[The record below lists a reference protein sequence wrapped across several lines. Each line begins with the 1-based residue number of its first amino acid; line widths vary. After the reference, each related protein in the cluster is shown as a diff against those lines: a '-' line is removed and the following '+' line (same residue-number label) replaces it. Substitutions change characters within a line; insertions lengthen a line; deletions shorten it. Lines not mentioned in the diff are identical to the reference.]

1 MSKNITYSIEQTEST
16 IVARST
22 VKSFNLDHVTD
33 KDITS
38 YYRQI
43 SNQALFDTG
52 LLPLNGTGI
61 LSIRSAGRHTQI
73 AFQHAPALAYI
84 NWGANE
90 GDRNAKAY
98 LLAQP
103 YRIWVADLLD
113 GNLYGARMF
122 YSPYPISH
130 PDQPLYHINLP
141 NTNCKG
147 YRGNGVGWQC
157 LYHNEDW
164 TNISFNDKVN
174 KLIQRC
180 SGIEAYNDA
189 NMSETDGPRFY
200 RENNKPEYLWNPSA
214 WQEKSQEEGLDWT
227 LDEDMWIPILV
238 KDMDNQDKHYDDGQP
253 LTFAMALLGNY
264 NSYYNDSYHPKL
276 INAFAR
282 TDIDIPTD
290 QVFNVFAQA
299 HNSAKTEPQKL
310 DQFNAAALSK
320 VKIAETFVQPSLFNS
335 PNDDNDDTFTCP
347 GCEESYSE
355 NDEEFFADP
364 KGSNWCQ
371 SCFQENWVYCENVDT
386 YLHAEDDDAV
396 YMEAYSY
403 YVDAKQAN
411 IKECNHCDMSYWITK
426 NSTESFPFYQFQ
438 SQKEDVGLVDCCPN
452 CFNEQAA
459 EHLPDL
465 LPSGLNPY
473 SKKPVYTKNHA
484 VCSGCN
490 VGIFVDVPELAH
502 TYVSVPSLFHH
513 NANFWEDIE
522 IDISTFTLNDQKFC
536 LQCAKKQHY
545 CPSGHWTD
553 KNNISIMPFVSTPF
567 VNSKGDEVILKIK
580 EVCQG
585 CLNSKY
591 DLDDPI
597 KSLFTHTHYYY
608 RALSS
613 VYYNLHPQYSTTFE
627 LFNTDGS
634 DYSPEP
640 F

>member
-33 KDITS
+33 KDLTS

-52 LLPLNGTGI
+52 LLPLNGTGV

-73 AFQHAPALAYI
+73 AFQHTPALAYI
-84 NWGANE
+84 NWGATE

-103 YRIWVADLLD
+103 YRIWIADLLD

-164 TNISFNDKVN
+164 TNLSFNDKVN

-200 RENNKPEYLWNPSA
+200 REKGKPEYLTDPAA
-214 WQEKSQEEGLDWT
+214 WQEKSQAEGFEWT
-227 LDEDMWIPILV
+227 LDEDLWIPVLV
-238 KDMDNQDKHYDDGQP
+238 KDLDNQDKHYDDGQP
-253 LTFAMALLGNY
+253 LTLSMALLGNY
-264 NSYYNDSYHPKL
+264 NSYYNDTYHPKL
-276 INAFAR
+276 VNAFAR
-282 TDIDIPTD
+282 TDIDIPAD
-290 QVFNVFAQA
+290 QVFNVFVQA
-299 HNSAKTEPQKL
+299 HNSAKTEPQKI

-320 VKIAETFVQPSLFNS
+320 VKIAETFVQPSLFDS
-335 PNDDNDDTFTCP
+335 SDDDNTFICP
-347 GCEESYSE
+347 GCEETYSE
-355 NDEEFFADP
+355 DSEEFFADP

-371 SCFQENWVYCENVDT
+371 SCFQEYWVYCENVDN
-386 YLHAEDDDAV
+386 YLHAENDDAV
-396 YMEAYSY
+396 YLEAYSY
-403 YVDAKQAN
+403 YVDVNYATLEQ
-411 IKECNHCDMSYWITK
+411 CNNCETDYWITK
-426 NSTESFPFYQFQ
+426 GSTESFPFYKFA
-438 SQKEDVGLVDCCPN
+438 SQKPDVDSLVDCCPT
-452 CFNEQAA
+452 CFNAQAE
-459 EHLPDL
+459 EHLPNL

-473 SKKPVYTKNHA
+473 SKKPQYDKNHGS
-484 VCSGCN
+484 CSACN
-490 VGIFVDVPELAH
+490 VGLIVDVTELTH
-502 TYVSVPSLFHH
+502 TYVSVPALVNEQNS
-513 NANFWEDIE
+513 FWHDNE
-522 IDISTFTLNDQKFC
+522 IDPSTFTIKNQNFC

-553 KNNISIMPFVSTPF
+553 KNNVSIMPFVSNPIA
-567 VNSKGDEVILKIK
+567 NAKGDEVILKVK
-580 EVCQG
+580 EVCSG
-585 CLNSKY
+585 CLNNKY
-591 DLDDPI
+591 DLEDPVNT
-597 KSLFTHTHYYY
+597 LFTHKYYYY

-613 VYYNLHPQYSTTFE
+613 VYHDLHPQYSTTFE

>member
-426 NSTESFPFYQFQ
+426 DSTESFPFYQFQ

>member
-1 MSKNITYSIEQTEST
+1 MSKNITYSIEHTEST
-16 IVARST
+16 MVARST

-33 KDITS
+33 KDVTS

-157 LYHNEDW
+157 LYHTEDW

-200 RENNKPEYLWNPSA
+200 REKGKPEYLTDPSV
-214 WQEKSQEEGLDWT
+214 WQEKSQAEGFEWT
-227 LDEDMWIPILV
+227 LDEDLWIPVLV
-238 KDMDNQDKHYDDGQP
+238 KDLDNQDKHYDDGQP
-253 LTFAMALLGNY
+253 LTFAMSLLGNY
-264 NSYYNDSYHPKL
+264 NSYYNDDYHPKL
-276 INAFAR
+276 VNAFAR
-282 TDIDIPTD
+282 SDIDIPIN
-290 QVFNVFAQA
+290 QVFNIFAQA
-299 HNSAKTEPQKL
+299 HNSAKSEPQKI
-310 DQFNAAALSK
+310 DQFNAAVINK
-320 VKIAETFVQPSLFNS
+320 VKIAESFVQPSLFNS
-335 PNDDNDDTFTCP
+335 PDDDNNTFTCP
-347 GCEESYSE
+347 GCEETYSGD
-355 NDEEFFADP
+355 DEEFFSDP

-371 SCFQENWVYCENVDT
+371 SCFQENWVYCENVDN

-403 YVDAKQAN
+403 YVDAKQAT
-411 IKECNHCDMSYWITK
+411 IKECDNCNMSYWITK
-426 NSTESFPFYQFQ
+426 NSIESFPFYEFK
-438 SQKEDVGLVDCCPN
+438 SQKELNVDVHCCPT
-452 CFNEQAA
+452 CFNDQAA

-465 LPSGLNPY
+465 IPSGLNKY
-473 SKKPVYTKNHA
+473 SNKPQYDKNHSS
-484 VCSGCN
+484 CPGCMSGL
-490 VGIFVDVPELAH
+490 IIDVPQLAH
-502 TYVSVPSLFHH
+502 THVIVPAII
-513 NANFWEDIE
+513 NENNVVWDDAE
-522 IDISTFTLNDQKFC
+522 IDVSTFAIKNQHFC
-536 LQCAKKQHY
+536 LNCAKKQHY

-553 KNNISIMPFVSTPF
+553 KNNVSIIPFVSDPIT
-567 VNSKGDEVILKIK
+567 NSKGDEIILKIK

-585 CLNSKY
+585 CLNTKY
-591 DLDDPI
+591 DLNDPA
-597 KSLFTHTHYYY
+597 KSLFTHTYYYY

-613 VYYNLHPQYSTTFE
+613 VYHNIHPQYSTTFE